1 MHFQHAG
8 IDRHARDRCDIA
20 EEVEAE
26 FVVEGSIDRVRGTD
40 CEERIAVGWGAHDRF
55 GRDVG
60 AAARPVLD
68 DERLAEPLRKPL
80 TDQSS
85 KNVLSATGRIA
96 YDDPYRP

>member
-8 IDRHARDRCDIA
+8 IDRHARDRCDVT

-26 FVVEGSIDRVRGTD
+26 LVVKGSIDRVGGTD
-40 CEERIAVGWGAHDRF
+40 CEERIAIGWSAHDRF

-60 AAARPVLD
+60 TAARTVLD
-68 DERLAEPLRKPL
+68 DERLAEPFRKPL

-85 KNVLSATGRIA
+85 QNVLAATGRIA
-96 YDDPYRP
+96 HDDAYRP